1 MPRVGHP
8 WWKHFCD
15 AQFIVIEVDTSVMI
29 ILVMSWNTSTIAQ
42 VWLSWFCHKFVMDVH
57 AWQKTWPTVT
67 NTYHH
72 GSVFFCSDVDILS
85 PLISMHLI
93 DRSCVIVG
101 NFFDILRSPI
111 VASEPGLCV
120 DVICTS
126 RTKRVVGDNS
136 HTAYQQCLTLIR
148 RYCWMKWPR
157 PTLHD
162 RVHETGSTA
171 VLRTQVASGCLFL
184 QL

>member
-1 MPRVGHP
+1 MKVYDYING
-8 WWKHFCD
+8 
-15 AQFIVIEVDTSVMI
+15 VDKCFRFAIFKGMKMLST
-29 ILVMSWNTSTIAQ
+29 LVA
-42 VWLSWFCHKFVMDVH
+42 
-57 AWQKTWPTVT
+57 
-67 NTYHH
+67 
-72 GSVFFCSDVDILS
+72 
-85 PLISMHLI
+85 MHLL

-101 NFFDILRSPI
+101 KVFEILHSPT

-126 RTKRVVGDNS
+126 RTQQVVGDNS
-136 HTAYQQCLTLIR
+136 HTLIR
-148 RYCWMKWPR
+148 QYCWMKRPR

-171 VLRTQVASGCLFL
+171 VLHTQVASGCLFL

>member
-1 MPRVGHP
+1 M
-8 WWKHFCD
+8 
-15 AQFIVIEVDTSVMI
+15 DT
-29 ILVMSWNTSTIAQ
+29 
-42 VWLSWFCHKFVMDVH
+42 LSR
-57 AWQKTWPTVT
+57 
-67 NTYHH
+67 
-72 GSVFFCSDVDILS
+72 
-85 PLISMHLI
+85 LIDMHLLV
-93 DRSCVIVG
+93 RSCVIVG
-101 NFFDILRSPI
+101 KSFEILHSPT

-126 RTKRVVGDNS
+126 RTQRVVGDNS

-148 RYCWMKWPR
+148 RYCWMKRPG

-162 RVHETGSTA
+162 RVHETGSTD